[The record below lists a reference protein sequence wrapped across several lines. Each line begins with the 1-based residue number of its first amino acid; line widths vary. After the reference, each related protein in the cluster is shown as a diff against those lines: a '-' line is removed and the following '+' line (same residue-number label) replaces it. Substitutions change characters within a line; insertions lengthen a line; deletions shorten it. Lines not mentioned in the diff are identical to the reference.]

1 MGKRYICEVKR
12 DDINHELEL
21 VHTNKFNTKPI
32 HTSGAEGAIRF
43 SSPHEMHKYFHKY
56 CISEDQLQNN
66 ENSLFMFLFFI
77 LLLIFLVTLICQMF
91 NKSGSGVASSVGKT
105 SFGRFSF

>member
-12 DDINHELEL
+12 DHKNNELEL
-21 VHTNKFNTKPI
+21 VNTNNFSTVQS
-32 HTSGAEGAIRF
+32 SGAEGAIKF
-43 SSPHEMHKYFHKY
+43 SDSHEMHRYFNRH

-66 ENSLFMFLFFI
+66 GNSLFMFLFFL
-77 LLLIFLVTLICQMF
+77 LLLIFIVTLICQMF
-91 NKSGSGVASSVGKT
+91 NKSGPGVTSTVAKT

>member
-1 MGKRYICEVKR
+1 MGKRYVCEVKK
-12 DDINHELEL
+12 DHKHNELEL
-21 VHTNKFNTKPI
+21 VNTNNFKTMQ
-32 HTSGAEGAIRF
+32 SSAGEGAIQF
-43 SSPHEMHKYFHKY
+43 ANPHEMNRYFNKY

-66 ENSLFMFLFFI
+66 GNSLFMFLFFL

-91 NKSGSGVASSVGKT
+91 NKSGPGVASTVGKT

>member
-12 DDINHELEL
+12 DHKNNELEL
-21 VHTNKFNTKPI
+21 VNTNNFETVQS
-32 HTSGAEGAIRF
+32 SGAEGAIKF
-43 SSPHEMHKYFHKY
+43 SDSHEMHRYFNRH

-66 ENSLFMFLFFI
+66 GNSLFMFLFFL

-91 NKSGSGVASSVGKT
+91 NKSGPGVASTVGKT
-105 SFGRFSF
+105 AFGRFSF

>member
-12 DDINHELEL
+12 DHKNNELEL
-21 VHTNKFNTKPI
+21 VNTNNFETAQG
-32 HTSGAEGAIRF
+32 SCVEGAIKF
-43 SSPHEMHKYFHKY
+43 STRNEMHRYFNRH
-56 CISEDQLQNN
+56 CILEDQLQNN
-66 ENSLFMFLFFI
+66 LFMFLFFL

-91 NKSGSGVASSVGKT
+91 NKSGPGVASTVGKT

>member
-12 DDINHELEL
+12 DHKHNELEL
-21 VHTNKFNTKPI
+21 VNTNNFHTVQ
-32 HTSGAEGAIRF
+32 SSAGEGAIKF
-43 SSPHEMHKYFHKY
+43 SNPHEMHRYFNKH

-66 ENSLFMFLFFI
+66 SLFMFLFFL

-91 NKSGSGVASSVGKT
+91 NKSGTGVVSSVGKT

>member
-12 DDINHELEL
+12 DHKNNELEL
-21 VHTNKFNTKPI
+21 VNTNNFETVQS
-32 HTSGAEGAIRF
+32 SGAEGAIKF
-43 SSPHEMHKYFHKY
+43 SDSHEMHRYFNRH

-66 ENSLFMFLFFI
+66 GNSLFMFLFFL

-91 NKSGSGVASSVGKT
+91 NKSGPSVASTVGKT

>member
-12 DDINHELEL
+12 DHKNNELEL
-21 VHTNKFNTKPI
+21 VNTKHF
-32 HTSGAEGAIRF
+32 HTLHSSTGEGAIKF
-43 SSPHEMHKYFHKY
+43 SDHHEMNRYFNRH
-56 CISEDQLQNN
+56 CISEDQLQNSG
-66 ENSLFMFLFFI
+66 NSLFMFLFFL

-91 NKSGSGVASSVGKT
+91 NKSGSDVASTVGKT

>member
-1 MGKRYICEVKR
+1 MGKRYICEVKK
-12 DDINHELEL
+12 DHENNELEL
-21 VHTNKFNTKPI
+21 VNTKNY
-32 HTSGAEGAIRF
+32 HTINNNSSDSEGTIKF
-43 SSPHEMHKYFHKY
+43 SDKHEMHRYFNKH

-66 ENSLFMFLFFI
+66 GNSLFMFLFFI

-91 NKSGSGVASSVGKT
+91 SKSRSGTNSTVGTT

>member
-12 DDINHELEL
+12 DHKNNELEL
-21 VHTNKFNTKPI
+21 VNTNNFETVQ
-32 HTSGAEGAIRF
+32 SSAGEGAIQF
-43 SSPHEMHKYFHKY
+43 SDHNEMNRYFNKH
-56 CISEDQLQNN
+56 CISEDKLQNSG
-66 ENSLFMFLFFI
+66 NSLFMFLFFL

-91 NKSGSGVASSVGKT
+91 NKSGPGVASTVGKT